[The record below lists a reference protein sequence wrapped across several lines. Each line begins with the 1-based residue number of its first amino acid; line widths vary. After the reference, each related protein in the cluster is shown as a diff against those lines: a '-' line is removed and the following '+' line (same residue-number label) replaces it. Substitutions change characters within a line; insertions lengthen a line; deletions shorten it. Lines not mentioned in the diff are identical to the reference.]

1 MREWRQI
8 FIPKSILTSSQH
20 AAASSVASAMTPEP
34 VSTKAG
40 SKEGKDPKKSG
51 GSQRAASN
59 RGDVV
64 AAEGV
69 VAEDGGEAGG
79 VLPPPIEKEL
89 SQLFT
94 NKAPSWGFEKL
105 FDMG

>member
-1 MREWRQI
+1 
-8 FIPKSILTSSQH
+8 
-20 AAASSVASAMTPEP
+20 MTPEP